1 MRWCRLSNI
10 VYNYNQAKRAPIP
23 LAYLR
28 RNYQYYLMLLP
39 ALAFYIIFKYT
50 PMYGVLI
57 AFKDYNFM
65 TGVMR
70 SPWVGW
76 DVFREVFQDQTF
88 WTTLRNTIRLNLLS
102 LIVGFPIPVIFALF
116 LNEITSKAYK
126 RVIQSIS
133 YLPHFI
139 SWVIMY
145 GLLLA
150 FLYRETGLVNVLL
163 KSLGLKEINFLA
175 TKGWWYV
182 VYIGSGI
189 WKEVGWSAIIYLSAM
204 TAIDPQLYEAA
215 SIDGAGRFKQMW
227 HITLPGIKNTFIVM
241 LLLNIGRMLSI
252 GFDQPYMLGNPMV
265 SEISTV
271 ISTYVYEMGLVRAR
285 FSYTAAVGLF
295 QSVINLALLLG
306 ADRFARLLGE
316 QGLFGGGK
324 R

>member
-1 MRWCRLSNI
+1 MGSI
-10 VYNYNQAKRAPIP
+10 VYRKPLGKAPLLI
-23 LAYLR
+23 YLR

-39 ALAFYIIFKYT
+39 ALAFYCIFKYV

-65 TGVMR
+65 AGVMK

-76 DVFREVFQDQTF
+76 DVFREVFRDQTF

-102 LIVGFPIPVIFALF
+102 LIVGFPAPVIFALF
-116 LNEITSKAYK
+116 LNEMAGKTYK
-126 RVIQSIS
+126 RIIQSIS

-139 SWVIMY
+139 SWVIVY

-163 KSLGLKEINFLA
+163 KRLGFQEINFLA
-175 TKGWWYV
+175 AKGWWYA
-182 VYIGSGI
+182 VYVGSGI
-189 WKEVGWSAIIYLSAM
+189 WKELGWSAIIYLSAM

-215 SIDGAGRFKQMW
+215 SIDGAGRFKLMW

-241 LLLNIGRMLSI
+241 LLLSIGRMMSI

-295 QSVINLALLLG
+295 QSVVNLALLLG

-316 QGLFGGGK
+316 EGLFGGG
-324 R
+324 RR

>member
-1 MRWCRLSNI
+1 MGNT
-10 VYNYNQAKRAPIP
+10 VYGKPTRKTS
-23 LAYLR
+23 LLLYLR

-39 ALAFYIIFKYT
+39 AIAFYIIFKYT

-65 TGVMR
+65 AGVMK

-76 DVFREVFQDQTF
+76 DVFAEVFRDRTF
-88 WTTLRNTIRLNLLS
+88 WNTLRNTIRLNLLS
-102 LIVGFPIPVIFALF
+102 LFVGFPAPIIFALF
-116 LNEITSKAYK
+116 LNEIASKTYK
-126 RVIQSIS
+126 RIIQSIS

-163 KSLGLKEINFLA
+163 KSVGLPEINFLA
-175 TKGWWYV
+175 HKGWWHV

-189 WKEVGWSAIIYLSAM
+189 WKELGWSAIIYLSAM

-215 SIDGAGRFKQMW
+215 SIDGAGRFKLMW
-227 HITLPGIKNTFIVM
+227 HVTLPGIRDTVIVM
-241 LLLNIGRMLSI
+241 LLLNIGRMMSI

-295 QSVINLALLLG
+295 QSVINLALLLI

-316 QGLFGGGK
+316 QGLFGGG
-324 R
+324 RH

>member
-1 MRWCRLSNI
+1 MRALI
-10 VYNYNQAKRAPIP
+10 
-23 LAYLR
+23 YLR
-28 RNYQYYLMLLP
+28 HNYQYYLMLLP
-39 ALAFYIIFKYT
+39 AMAFYFIFKYI

-65 TGVMR
+65 TGVLK

-76 DVFREVFQDQTF
+76 DVFREVFRDNTF
-88 WTTLRNTIRLNLLS
+88 WNAFFNTIRLNLLG
-102 LIVGFPIPVIFALF
+102 LIIGFPVPIIFALF
-116 LNEITSKAYK
+116 LNEITGKFYK
-126 RVIQSIS
+126 RFIQSIS

-150 FLYRETGLVNVLL
+150 FLYRETGLINVLL
-163 KSLGLKEINFLA
+163 KSLGMPEINFLA
-175 TKGWWYV
+175 VKGWWYV

-189 WKEVGWSAIIYLSAM
+189 WKELGWSAIIYLSAM
-204 TAIDPQLYEAA
+204 TAIDPQLYEASA
-215 SIDGAGRFKQMW
+215 IDGAGRFKQMW
-227 HITLPGIKNTFIVM
+227 HITLPGIKNTVIVM
-241 LLLNIGRMLSI
+241 LLLSIGRMMSI

-265 SEISTV
+265 SEISNV

-295 QSVINLALLLG
+295 QSVINLGLLLG

-316 QGLFGGGK
+316 EGLFGGG
-324 R
+324 RQ

>member
-1 MRWCRLSNI
+1 LGNI
-10 VYNYNQAKRAPIP
+10 VRKPKGKTPP
-23 LAYLR
+23 LIYLR
-28 RNYQYYLMLLP
+28 RNCQYYLMLLP
-39 ALAFYIIFKYT
+39 ALAFYVIFKYI

-65 TGVMR
+65 AGVMK
-70 SPWVGW
+70 SPWVGLE
-76 DVFREVFQDQTF
+76 VFREVFRDRTF

-102 LIVGFPIPVIFALF
+102 LIVGFPAPVIFALF
-116 LNEITSKAYK
+116 LNEITNKTYK
-126 RVIQSIS
+126 RTIQSIS

-139 SWVIMY
+139 SWVILY

-163 KSLGLKEINFLA
+163 KKLGFQEINFLA

-182 VYIGSGI
+182 VYVGSGI
-189 WKEVGWSAIIYLSAM
+189 WKELGWSAIIYLSAM

-215 SIDGAGRFKQMW
+215 SIDGAGRFRLMW
-227 HITLPGIKNTFIVM
+227 HVTLPGIKNTLIVM
-241 LLLNIGRMLSI
+241 LLLNIGRMISI

-285 FSYTAAVGLF
+285 FSYTTAVGLF
-295 QSVINLALLLG
+295 QSVVNLILLLG
-306 ADRFARLLGE
+306 ADRLARLLGE
-316 QGLFGGGK
+316 EGLFGGG
-324 R
+324 RQ